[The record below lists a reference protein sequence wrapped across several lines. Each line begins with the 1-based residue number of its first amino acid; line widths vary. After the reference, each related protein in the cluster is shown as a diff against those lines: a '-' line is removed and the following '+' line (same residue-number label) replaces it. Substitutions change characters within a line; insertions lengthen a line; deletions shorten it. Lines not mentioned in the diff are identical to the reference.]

1 MIENIY
7 AGPHDSFVPKDFW
20 PFGYHAGGDKVI
32 GMHVGRERDVVI
44 GVRRG

>member
-32 GMHVGRERDVVI
+32 GMQALEIPTRVMS
-44 GVRRG
+44 